1 MFKDLGSRRTII
13 LGLADKTAENYDNV
27 SMLMSKIKP
36 LNIQREFKVA
46 SDSKMKNILS
56 GIRQH

>member
-1 MFKDLGSRRTII
+1 MI
-13 LGLADKTAENYDNV
+13 LGLADKTAENYENV

-56 GIRQH
+56 GTRQH